1 MSINFH
7 PQIGTIVICDYNTG
21 FRLPEMVK
29 RRPVIIVSPRLRS
42 RSRLCTVVPLSTTP
56 PKPPMPY
63 HYRLLMDTLLPK
75 PYHSVAH
82 WVKADM
88 IATISF
94 DRLSLPFK
102 GKDVNGQRIYE
113 NRIIEDSD
121 LVEIRKCILCA
132 LGMDFLTKHVQQK

>member
-1 MSINFH
+1 MSINFY
-7 PQIGTIVICDYNTG
+7 PKIGTIAVCDYNTG
-21 FRLPEMVK
+21 FQPPEMVK

-56 PKPPMPY
+56 PKPLMPY
-63 HYRLLMDTLLPK
+63 HYRLMMGTPLPE

-102 GKDVNGQRIYE
+102 GKDANGRKIHE
-113 NRIIEDSD
+113 NRTIKESE

-132 LGMDFLTKHVQQK
+132 LGMTFLTKHV